1 MAPAQDMVRLMLLF
15 QHSGSRTPLVESTA
29 GARHRQ
35 APGCSEPL
43 GSGALGEL
51 LTDQL
56 PAGQQL
62 PAHARKLPAHERE
75 SQQLDWD
82 CLRDIFG
89 LSAYPI
95 SSWM

>member
-1 MAPAQDMVRLMLLF
+1 M
-15 QHSGSRTPLVESTA
+15 ESTA
-29 GARHRQ
+29 GVGPSQ
-35 APGCSEPL
+35 APGCSEHM
-43 GSGALGEL
+43 GSGAVGGL

-75 SQQLDWD
+75 SRQLDWD
-82 CLRDIFG
+82 CLREIFG